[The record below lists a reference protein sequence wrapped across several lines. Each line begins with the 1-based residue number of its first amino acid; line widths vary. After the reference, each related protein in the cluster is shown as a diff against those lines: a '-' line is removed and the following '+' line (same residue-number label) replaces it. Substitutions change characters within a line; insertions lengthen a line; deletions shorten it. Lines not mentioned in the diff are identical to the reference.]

1 MLKIDFDHY
10 QGAAIADMTQQNL
23 NEERMLTIIE
33 KLKPDF
39 KVDGNQFVY
48 ILGEL
53 QDKNCIVR
61 FGINPYEAMV
71 GFCNNF
77 YGAKL

>member
-53 QDKNCIVR
+53 QDKNCIVG